1 MFVLA
6 HLSDPHL
13 GPIPTPPLG
22 ELLNKR
28 GLGLINWYRK
38 RHRHHRADVLD
49 AIVADMHAQA
59 PGHIAVTGDL
69 VNISLPAEY
78 ARAARWLDRVGT
90 PRDVTLVPG
99 NHDAY
104 IKRVAGHAAQHWGE
118 YMRGDSVSR
127 HPEARAEGAPRRA
140 MATPSFEARGEAPLA
155 PQDDVIFPFVRRR
168 GPLALVALT
177 TSVPTGPFMA
187 TGRLG
192 DEQLARFGDILAAL
206 KHEPVFRVVL
216 IHHPP
221 IPNRGHYMKRLV
233 DAPKLRALLARH
245 GAELLL
251 HGHNHAQQLMWLD
264 GPKGRIPAVG
274 VPSASAIISK
284 HDEPAAYNLYRI
296 VGAPG
301 AWQCEVVVRGLRE
314 GHNGVT
320 ELARHPL
327 IG

>member
-13 GPIPTPPLG
+13 GPIPTPPLR

-38 RHRHHRADVLD
+38 RHRHHRGDVLD
-49 AIVADMHAQA
+49 AIVADMKAQA
-59 PGHIAVTGDL
+59 PGHIALTGDL
-69 VNISLPAEY
+69 VNISLDSEFE
-78 ARAARWLDRVGT
+78 RAAGWLDTVGT
-90 PRDVTLVPG
+90 PQDVTLTPG

-104 IKRVAGHAAQHWGE
+104 IRRVAGHAAKHWAE
-118 YMRGDSVSR
+118 FMRGDD
-127 HPEARAEGAPRRA
+127 GA
-140 MATPSFEARGEAPLA
+140 
-155 PQDDVIFPFVRRR
+155 DFPFVRRR
-168 GPLALVALT
+168 GPLAIIGLT

-187 TGRLG
+187 TGQLGGEQIARLA
-192 DEQLARFGDILAAL
+192 EILIALAR
-206 KHEPVFRVVL
+206 EPVFRVVL

-221 IPNRGHYMKRLV
+221 IPSKGHYMKRLI
-233 DAPKLRALLARH
+233 DAPIFRALLAEH

-251 HGHNHAQQLMWLD
+251 HGHNHERQLMWLD
-264 GPKGRIPAVG
+264 GPHGRIPAVG
-274 VPSASAIISK
+274 VPSASAIIST

-296 VGAPG
+296 AGAPG
-301 AWQCEVVVRGLRE
+301 AWQCEAVTRGLRA

-320 ELARHPL
+320 ELQRQRL

>member
-13 GPIPTPPLG
+13 GPIPTPRLR

-38 RHRHHRADVLD
+38 RHRHHRGDVLE
-49 AIVADMHAQA
+49 AIVADMKAHA
-59 PGHIAVTGDL
+59 PGHIALTGDL
-69 VNISLPAEY
+69 VNISLDSEF
-78 ARAARWLDRVGT
+78 ARAARWLDTVGT
-90 PRDVTLVPG
+90 SQDVTLTPG

-104 IKRVAGHAAQHWGE
+104 IRRVAGHAAKHWAE
-118 YMRGDSVSR
+118 FMRGDD
-127 HPEARAEGAPRRA
+127 GA
-140 MATPSFEARGEAPLA
+140 
-155 PQDDVIFPFVRRR
+155 DFPFVRRR
-168 GPLALVALT
+168 GPLAIIGLT

-187 TGRLG
+187 TGQLGGEQIARLA
-192 DEQLARFGDILAAL
+192 EILITLAS
-206 KHEPVFRVVL
+206 EPVFRVVL

-221 IPNRGHYMKRLV
+221 IPSKGHYMKRLI
-233 DAPKLRALLARH
+233 DAPVFRALLAEH

-251 HGHNHAQQLMWLD
+251 HGHNHERQLMWLD

-274 VPSASAIISK
+274 VPSASAIIST

-296 VGAPG
+296 AGAPG
-301 AWQCEVVVRGLRE
+301 AWQCEAVTRGLRA
-314 GHNGVT
+314 GHHGVT
-320 ELARHPL
+320 ELQRQRL